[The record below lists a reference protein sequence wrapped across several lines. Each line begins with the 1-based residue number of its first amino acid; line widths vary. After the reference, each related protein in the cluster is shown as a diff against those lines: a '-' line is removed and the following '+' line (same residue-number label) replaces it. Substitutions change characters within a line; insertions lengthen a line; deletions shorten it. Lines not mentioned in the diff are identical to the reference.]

1 MSNLGSSS
9 GTGQHIRALREARRQ
24 KLREQSPQHHCPSC
38 MSVVFADEP
47 QCLEC
52 ALKAPEDGW
61 PSLEEANDPWLGRV
75 IDKRYLVA
83 KPLGRGSSAAV
94 YRAESLSISRHFAI
108 KIISTDKG
116 QADQIIERLN
126 REVEALSRLRN
137 PHIVSFYEILD
148 LKGSYV
154 AAIMDLISGMTL
166 EDLVIRQ
173 GPLSVQRA
181 CALLRQIANGLYEAH
196 QAGMIHR
203 DLKPENMMVERL
215 PAGDDFM
222 HILDFG
228 IVRLTDDS
236 GVSMTHGFIG
246 TPLYASPE
254 QAMAKTVDRRSDIYS
269 LGAILFFMLTGKPPF
284 ISNNVYSVLR
294 MHVRQKPP
302 RLSEAHPGRVFPE
315 ELERLVARMLAKE
328 PSERPNDLSEVI
340 AALDTFAN
348 SQLSSEATSSSQ
360 VGSGRMTPP
369 SGVFGATKATVASSA
384 EAAATSDASVAAP
397 PAEAAEPHG
406 FGREEHTSA
415 ATLQAFGKRQPAHTP
430 VFSRIDTPQHH
441 EGLKAIPAQVR
452 YAPHESSSATA
463 VPGALHTLRV
473 SPAEVVASAHSGGS
487 FVILEGA
494 PHEAMLFDAGAS
506 SPRPLAVATASR
518 VTALALGEDAIF
530 AGHRDGSISRT
541 SLDKAQTRTLFQD
554 VRRASIAS
562 IAVSPGT
569 KSVIAGSTSGRVYAH
584 QPGRSSSSEWT
595 RVRNGEAVRCVAL
608 GAGGDTAA
616 ISRRDNS
623 VEILS
628 LGSPRQPTAQFR
640 TEAPVTAMALSPDN
654 YLLAAALAN
663 HTLALFQIP
672 TGRKLMTLPTRHL
685 DVLALLFADG
695 STPTAICAVDRRVE
709 TLCFEQI
716 SAGAAAR

>member
-24 KLREQSPQHHCPSC
+24 KLREKSPQHHCPSC

-52 ALKAPEDGW
+52 ALSSPEAGW

-108 KIISTDKG
+108 KIIATDKG

-173 GPLSVQRA
+173 GPLNIQRA
-181 CALLRQIANGLYEAH
+181 CALLRQIANGLFEAH

-302 RLSEAHPGRVFPE
+302 RLSEAHPERIFPE

-348 SQLSSEATSSSQ
+348 SQLSSEVTSSSR
-360 VGSGRMTPP
+360 VGADRKTPIA
-369 SGVFGATKATVASSA
+369 GVFGANKTTVASSV
-384 EAAATSDASVAAP
+384 EGAAASPD
-397 PAEAAEPHG
+397 EPHG
-406 FGREEHTSA
+406 FAREDHTSA
-415 ATLQAFGKRQPAHTP
+415 ATLQAFAKRQPAHTP
-430 VFSRIDTPQHH
+430 VFSRTDTPQHH

-452 YAPHESSSATA
+452 YASHESSSATA
-463 VPGALHTLRV
+463 VPATTHTLRV
-473 SPAEVVASAHSGGS
+473 SPANVVASARREGS
-487 FVILEGA
+487 FVILEGG
-494 PHEAMLFDAGAS
+494 PHEAMLFESNAS
-506 SPRPLAVATASR
+506 GLRPLAVATASR
-518 VTALALGEDAIF
+518 VTALALGDDAIF

-541 SLDKAQTRTLFQD
+541 CLDKAQTRTLFQD

-562 IAVSPGT
+562 IAVSPCN
-569 KSVIAGSTSGRVYAH
+569 KSVIAGSTSGRVYVH
-584 QPGRSSSSEWT
+584 QPGRASASEWA
-595 RVRNGEAVRCVAL
+595 RIRNGEAVRCVTL

-616 ISRRDNS
+616 ISRRDNG
-623 VEILS
+623 VEVIS

-640 TEAPVTAMALSPDN
+640 TEAPITAMTLSPDN

-672 TGRKLMTLPTRHL
+672 TGRRLMSLPTRHL

-695 STPTAICAVDRRVE
+695 STPTAICAVDRQVQR
-709 TLCFEQI
+709 LCFEQI
-716 SAGAAAR
+716 SAGTAAL